1 MNKMSLKIASR
12 LLCHYGIF
20 AILCQTT
27 AILFCATSLVGATGE
42 VYFHR
47 FFPMLEYSLTSFI
60 LVLAGALLFR
70 YIERKE
76 KND

>member
-12 LLCHYGIF
+12 LLCHYGFF
-20 AILCQTT
+20 ASICHAV
-27 AILFCATSLVGATGE
+27 AILFSATLLKSATGE